1 VKARQR
7 ILLYGNS
14 VILGS
19 IGVCLQRCPQFEVT
33 TVASPLKELQD
44 LDNVNPDILLFDL
57 ETIHTEAVF
66 SALKTNPSLLL
77 IGISPD
83 VNLVKIWSGRQ
94 LRDLSIKGLLEVIK
108 SELKD
113 LAGKSGGNEDFSLFE
128 SLKRKRREE
137 QEKTSND
144 QKKGE

>member
-1 VKARQR
+1 MKVNWR

-19 IGVCLQRCPQFEVT
+19 IGACLKRCSQFEVT
-33 TVASPLKELQD
+33 TSASPLQEVQELEV
-44 LDNVNPDILLFDL
+44 LKPDILFFDL
-57 ETIHTEAVF
+57 ETTHTEPVF

-83 VNLVKIWSGRQ
+83 INLVKIWSGRQ
-94 LRDLSIKGLLEVIK
+94 FRDLSIQGLFEVIK

-113 LAGKSGGNEDFSLFE
+113 PAVQSGIDGEEKAG
-128 SLKRKRREE
+128 
-137 QEKTSND
+137 
-144 QKKGE
+144 